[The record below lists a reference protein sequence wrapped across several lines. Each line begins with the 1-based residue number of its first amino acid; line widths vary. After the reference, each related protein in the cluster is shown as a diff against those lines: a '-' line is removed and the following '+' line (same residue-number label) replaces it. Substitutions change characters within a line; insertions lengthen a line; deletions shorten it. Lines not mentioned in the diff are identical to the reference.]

1 MRTYAIRRVSTNKQE
16 VERQLF
22 ETGIHFDEEFSYK
35 SSGKDVTSVKGLMD
49 CLDTLTQGDVL
60 YFHDISRCARNT
72 RQLLE
77 IVESLTARG
86 VTVKFY
92 KEGIEFGGKGGGAL
106 QEAMGKMML
115 TLLGAVHTFQR
126 TMQNSS
132 TKDGLARAKAKGV
145 KLGAANK
152 KWQEANKNVIRKL
165 NDKTRKDAIEHAETL
180 RKEVEMMVSM
190 KMTLEPMS
198 RKLTELKLYTQRGNK
213 YTTSGVKSLCG
224 YLGLFGSS
232 VNERYESLMQKA

>member
-1 MRTYAIRRVSTNKQE
+1 MKTYAIRRVSTNKQE

-35 SSGKDVTSVKGLMD
+35 SSGKDVKSVKGLMD
-49 CLDTLTQGDVL
+49 CLSTLTQGDVL

-77 IVESLTARG
+77 IVETLTARG

-92 KEGIEFGGKGGGAL
+92 KEGIEFGGQGGGAL

-132 TKDGLARAKAKGV
+132 TKDGLERAKAKGV
-145 KLGAANK
+145 KLGAANA
-152 KWQEANKNVIRKL
+152 KWQKANKGVVRKL
-165 NDKTRKDAIEHAETL
+165 NDKTRADATKHAESL
-180 RKEVEMMVSM
+180 RPQIEMMVSN
-190 KMTLEPMS
+190 KMPFDPMAQ
-198 RKLTELKLYTQRGNK
+198 KLNELKLTTAKGKK
-213 YTTSGVKSLCG
+213 YTAGSVRNLCK
-224 YLGLFGSS
+224 YLGFDGKN
-232 VNERYESLMQKA
+232 VDARYGQLVKTV